1 MIFIETKEIIV
12 EKFYNEH
19 LKPSA
24 IAKDLNVN
32 PSYVTKIIKKD
43 DRYSSEKA
51 YRQEISKENR
61 KISKRE
67 WIKNK
72 RKTETDKQLDEMLK
86 KQHIE
91 ASKELSYSYEMSDLA
106 YVKWNR
112 SAFVYDKNSSDLV
125 LNKKLKCGADVPKRV
140 SNVISPN
147 FIKSKKVYV

>member
-1 MIFIETKEIIV
+1 MVDTNTIIS
-12 EKFYNEH
+12 KFYDFHE
-19 LKPSA
+19 KPND
-24 IAKDLNVN
+24 IAKELEVS
-32 PSYVTKIIKKD
+32 PSYITKIIKKD

-61 KISKRE
+61 KVSKRE

>member
-1 MIFIETKEIIV
+1 MVDTNTIIS
-12 EKFYNEH
+12 KFYDFHE
-19 LKPSA
+19 KPND
-24 IAKDLNVN
+24 IAKELEVS
-32 PSYVTKIIKKD
+32 PSYITKIIKKD

-61 KISKRE
+61 KVSKRE

-72 RKTETDKQLDEMLK
+72 RKTESDKQLDEMLK

-140 SNVISPN
+140 NNVISPN

>member
-1 MIFIETKEIIV
+1 MVDTNTIIS
-12 EKFYNEH
+12 KFYDFHEN
-19 LKPSA
+19 PND
-24 IAKDLNVN
+24 IAKELEVS
-32 PSYVTKIIKKD
+32 PSYITKIIKKD

-61 KISKRE
+61 KVSKRE

-72 RKTETDKQLDEMLK
+72 RKTEADKQLDEMLK

-140 SNVISPN
+140 SNVINPN

>member
-1 MIFIETKEIIV
+1 MVDTNTIIS
-12 EKFYNEH
+12 KFYDFH
-19 LKPSA
+19 KKPND
-24 IAKDLNVN
+24 IAKELEVS
-32 PSYVTKIIKKD
+32 PSYITKIIKKD

-72 RKTETDKQLDEMLK
+72 RKTEADKQLDEMLK

-140 SNVISPN
+140 SNVINPN

>member
-1 MIFIETKEIIV
+1 MVDTNTIIS
-12 EKFYNEH
+12 KFYDFHE
-19 LKPSA
+19 KPND
-24 IAKDLNVN
+24 IAKELEVS
-32 PSYVTKIIKKD
+32 PSYITKIIKKD

-61 KISKRE
+61 KVSKRE

-72 RKTETDKQLDEMLK
+72 RKTEADKQLDKMLK

>member
-1 MIFIETKEIIV
+1 MVDTNTIIS
-12 EKFYNEH
+12 KFYDFHE
-19 LKPSA
+19 KPND
-24 IAKDLNVN
+24 IAKELEVSS
-32 PSYVTKIIKKD
+32 SYITKIIKKD
-43 DRYSSEKA
+43 GRYSSEKA
-51 YRQEISKENR
+51 YRQKISKENR
-61 KISKRE
+61 KVSKRE

-72 RKTETDKQLDEMLK
+72 RKTEADKQLDEMLK

>member
-1 MIFIETKEIIV
+1 MVDTNTIIS
-12 EKFYNEH
+12 KFYDFHE
-19 LKPSA
+19 KPND
-24 IAKDLNVN
+24 IAKELEVS
-32 PSYVTKIIKKD
+32 PSYITKIIKKD

-61 KISKRE
+61 RISKRE

-72 RKTETDKQLDEMLK
+72 RKTEADKQLDEMLK

-125 LNKKLKCGADVPKRV
+125 LNKKLKCGADAPKRV
-140 SNVISPN
+140 SNVINPN

>member
-19 LKPSA
+19 LKPSV

-61 KISKRE
+61 KVSKRE

-72 RKTETDKQLDEMLK
+72 RKTESDKQLDEMLK

-91 ASKELSYSYEMSDLA
+91 ASKELSYSYEMSDLS

-125 LNKKLKCGADVPKRV
+125 LNKKLKCGTDAPKRV
-140 SNVISPN
+140 SNVINPN

>member
-1 MIFIETKEIIV
+1 MVDTNTIIS
-12 EKFYNEH
+12 KFYDFHE
-19 LKPSA
+19 KPND
-24 IAKDLNVN
+24 IAKELEVS
-32 PSYVTKIIKKD
+32 PSYITKIIKKD
-43 DRYSSEKA
+43 DRYYSEKS

-61 KISKRE
+61 KVSKRE

-72 RKTETDKQLDEMLK
+72 RKTEADKQLDEMLK

-140 SNVISPN
+140 SNVINPN

>member
-1 MIFIETKEIIV
+1 MVDTNTIIS
-12 EKFYNEH
+12 KFYDFHE
-19 LKPSA
+19 KPND
-24 IAKDLNVN
+24 IAKELEVS
-32 PSYVTKIIKKD
+32 PSYITKIIKKD

-51 YRQEISKENR
+51 YRPEISKENR
-61 KISKRE
+61 KVSKRE

-72 RKTETDKQLDEMLK
+72 RKTEADKQLDEMLK

-125 LNKKLKCGADVPKRV
+125 LNKKLKCGADVPKMV
-140 SNVISPN
+140 SNVINPN

>member
-1 MIFIETKEIIV
+1 MIDTNIIIS
-12 EKFYNEH
+12 KFYDFHE
-19 LKPSA
+19 KPND
-24 IAKDLNVN
+24 IAKDLKVS
-32 PSYVTKIIKKD
+32 PSYITKIIKKD
-43 DRYSSEKA
+43 DRYSNEKA
-51 YRQEISKENR
+51 YRQELSKENR
-61 KISKRE
+61 KVSKRE

-72 RKTETDKQLDEMLK
+72 RKSEADKQLDEMLK

-112 SAFVYDKNSSDLV
+112 SAFVYDKNSSDVV

-140 SNVISPN
+140 SNVINPN